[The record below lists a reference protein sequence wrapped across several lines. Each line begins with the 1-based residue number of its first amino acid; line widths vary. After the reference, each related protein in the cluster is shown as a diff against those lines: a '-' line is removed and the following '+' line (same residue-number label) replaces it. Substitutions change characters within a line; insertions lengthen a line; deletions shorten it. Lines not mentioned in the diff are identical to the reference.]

1 MIVSIVVVI
10 VLDWNFLGDSRRR
23 TGNTSWTGS
32 HSIIVVYLIVLVFVF
47 PFYLMAPS
55 SEINNVN
62 KKHKKEKV
70 KINTVLKGLLKWSKM
85 FNNELA
91 RLIPEVKC

>member
-1 MIVSIVVVI
+1 MIVSIVVI
-10 VLDWNFLGDSRRR
+10 VLDWNNLGDSRRR
-23 TGNTSWTGS
+23 TGNTPWTGS
-32 HSIIVVYLIVLVFVF
+32 HSIIVVVYLIVLVLVF

-62 KKHKKEKV
+62 KKD

-85 FNNELA
+85 FKNNELA